1 MHKDFMTGFKY
12 RWFEVS
18 IEKYGRLKLPAALI
32 KELPEE
38 DRQSFWATVGF
49 GKHIMLW
56 TQTAYQKQA
65 DFLDSLDRN
74 NLQVKLYRNIL
85 LRNSAYIEA
94 DSQNRIV
101 LPKSLMDQYGI
112 AGDAVLVLDNGQ
124 IEIWNKN
131 DFNSMCDAVIPED
144 FAVIN
149 AQMHSGEFAKTGKEG
164 GNVS

>member
-1 MHKDFMTGFKY
+1 M
-12 RWFEVS
+12 
-18 IEKYGRLKLPAALI
+18 PAALI

-38 DRQSFWATVGF
+38 DRESFWATVGF

-65 DFLDSLDRN
+65 DFFDSLDRN

-94 DSQNRIV
+94 DSQNRII
-101 LPKSLMDQYGI
+101 LPKNLMEQYGI
-112 AGDAVLVLDNGQ
+112 STDAVLVLDNGQ

-131 DFNSMCDAVIPED
+131 DFNAMCDAVTPED
-144 FAVIN
+144 FAAIN
-149 AQMHSGEFAKTGKEG
+149 AMMHSGEFSKQGKEG
-164 GNVS
+164 TDVS